1 MPVRLFAMTLAGL
14 LAAAALAEAQVPM
27 PRVPD
32 VRQRSG
38 LVSRFTTPPAYLPP
52 DADRDTFE
60 GTRYADEQDDA
71 HVFAPRN
78 SWRNGGMYG
87 KPLPACCTKTTYPFF
102 RGTPG
107 GHVGEECQ
115 SGHAAL
121 QRWVLNPFQP
131 FKPVGMYYDRGA
143 HVPIY
148 DFDWTVPGPGPFP
161 WPHFFR
167 RPTGG

>member
-1 MPVRLFAMTLAGL
+1 MSVRVVVLGLAGML
-14 LAAAALAEAQVPM
+14 LAAAGAQAQM
-27 PRVPD
+27 LQARVPD

-38 LVSRFTTPPAYLPP
+38 LVSRFAVPPAYLPP
-52 DADRDTFE
+52 DADRDAFE
-60 GTRYADEQDDA
+60 GTRYADEQDNVP
-71 HVFAPRN
+71 VFAPRN

-87 KPLPACCTKTTYPFF
+87 RMLSPACTKTEYPYFQ
-102 RGTPG
+102 GTPAG
-107 GHVGEECQ
+107 AICDECK
-115 SGHAAL
+115 SAHPAI

-143 HVPIY
+143 YVPVY

-161 WPHFFR
+161 WSHFFK